1 MIKGYKI
8 YFAIGIILIL
18 IYLIAQYNKPTPT
31 DWSPTYAKKDK
42 IPYGTFIFY
51 NRIKDILPKAT
62 IRTSNSAIYN
72 TIKDKGYSN
81 STYVIIAPQ
90 IKIEKADLEQLKK
103 YITAGN
109 DVFIASYDLGDFA
122 EKALKLNIST
132 SFSQNGSSLNFT
144 NPKLKTVVNYGFE
157 KGIGNQYFS
166 KMDTAK
172 AIVLGI
178 DANSKPNY
186 IKYNYGK
193 GSLYL
198 IAGPGFYSNFNLL
211 DKYGAEYA
219 AKTLSYFQDT
229 KTLIYDEYFTIPKT
243 GETDLLRVFFK
254 HPELKYAYYL
264 CIFSLLLFVFFD
276 IKRRQ
281 RIIPIADPYTN
292 TSVEFAHVV
301 GSIYYHKR
309 NNLDIAQKTINY
321 LLEHLRSK
329 YYLKTND
336 IQIDFA
342 ETLQL
347 KTGINETLA
356 KTLTRYFIQIPALND
371 FSDADLI
378 GLNNIIEQFYK
389 NTKPNGARTGTI

>member
-1 MIKGYKI
+1 MKGYKL
-8 YFAIGIILIL
+8 YFAIGLVLIL
-18 IYLIAQYNKPTPT
+18 VYLIAQFNKPTPT
-31 DWSPTYAKKDK
+31 DWSPSYAKKDK

-51 NRIKDILPKAT
+51 NRMKDILPKTA
-62 IRTSNSAIYN
+62 IKTSGAGIYN
-72 TIKDKGYSN
+72 TLKGKGYQN
-81 STYVIIAPQ
+81 STYIIIAPQ
-90 IKIEKADLEQLKK
+90 VKIEKADLEQLKK
-103 YITAGN
+103 YISAGN
-109 DVFIASYDLGDFA
+109 DVFIASYDLGDVA
-122 EKALKLNIST
+122 EKDLKLKLSA
-132 SFSQNGSSLNFT
+132 SFSQNGSSVNFT
-144 NPKLKTVVNYGFE
+144 NPNLKTVVNYGFE

-166 KMDTAK
+166 KIDTGK
-172 AIVLGI
+172 ATVLGI
-178 DANSKPNY
+178 DANNNPNFV
-186 IKYNYGK
+186 KYNFGK

-219 AKTLSYFQDT
+219 AKTISYLQGT

-264 CIFSLLLFVFFD
+264 CIFSLLLFVFYD

-301 GSIYYHKR
+301 GSVYYHER
-309 NNLDIAQKTINY
+309 NNVDIAKKKVNY
-321 LLEHLRSK
+321 LMEHLRSR
-329 YYLKTND
+329 YYLKTNE
-336 IQIDFA
+336 IQRDFA
-342 ETLQL
+342 EILQL

-356 KTLTRYFIQIPALND
+356 KTLTRYFMQIPTLTA
-371 FSDADLI
+371 FSDAELI

-389 NTKPNGARTGTI
+389 NTKPNGARTRTI

>member
-1 MIKGYKI
+1 MKGYKV
-8 YFAIGIILIL
+8 YYAIGLVLIL
-18 IYLIAQYNKPTPT
+18 LYLVAQFNKPSPT

-51 NRIKDILPKAT
+51 NRIKDILPRADIKTSAT
-62 IRTSNSAIYN
+62 SIYN
-72 TIKDKGYSN
+72 TFKNKGYQN
-81 STYVIIAPQ
+81 STYIIIAPQ
-90 IKIEKADLEQLKK
+90 IKIEKADIEQLKK

-109 DVFIASYDLGDFA
+109 DVFIASYDLGAIA
-122 EKALKLNIST
+122 EKDLKLKRSV
-132 SFSQNGSSLNFT
+132 SFSPNGSSVNFT
-144 NPKLKTVVNYGFE
+144 NPNLKTVVNYGFE

-166 KMDTAK
+166 KIDTAK
-172 AIVLGI
+172 ATVLGI
-178 DANSKPNY
+178 DANNHVNFV
-186 IKYNYGK
+186 KYSFGK
-193 GSLYL
+193 GALYL

-219 AKTLSYFQDT
+219 AKTLSYLQGT
-229 KTLIYDEYFTIPKT
+229 KTLIYDEYFTTPKT
-243 GETDLLRVFFK
+243 GQTDLLRVLFK

-264 CIFSLLLFVFFD
+264 CIFSLLLFVFYD

-281 RIIPIADPYTN
+281 RVIPIADPYTN

-301 GSIYYHKR
+301 GSVYYYER
-309 NNLDIAQKTINY
+309 NNLDIAKKKINY
-321 LLEHLRSK
+321 LMEHLRSR

-336 IQIDFA
+336 IQRDFA

-356 KTLTRYFIQIPALND
+356 KTLTRYFLQIPTFTE
-371 FSDADLI
+371 FSDAELI

-389 NTKPNGARTGTI
+389 NTKPNGAGTTTI